1 MTIEELIAQAESG
14 LTAQFARIDRMEEIG
29 TRRVLDAFREHQVA
43 YRHFAPTTGYGYDD
57 VGRDTLEKIFA
68 ELFGTQAAIVRPQ
81 IASGTHAISLC
92 LFGLVLPGDDIVS
105 ATGMPYDTLQDII
118 GWGEGDAPV
127 GSLREMSFH
136 PVALRGG
143 KIDLDAV
150 ENAITP
156 KTKLVIAQRSRGYDW
171 RPSLMPEEFAPLA
184 KMLHEKHPGVRLM
197 VDNCYGE
204 FVCEKEPSH
213 YGADVCVGSLIK
225 NPGGGLAPTGGYI
238 VGTQDAVERIAYRL
252 TAPGIGLEVGS
263 YAASYQP
270 FYQGLFMAPHTVA
283 QAIKTACLAARVFE
297 ILGMT
302 TTPAADEP
310 RADIIQAIQMRT
322 PERLVAFCQGIQMAS
337 PIDSMALPE
346 PWDMPGYNDQV
357 VMAAGTFVAGA
368 SIELSADAPMREP
381 YTAYMQGGLTY
392 THGRIA
398 LQMALNRM
406 VEQFGELPEKTVM
419 EKDMLFATLETSVR
433 SIDTGHNKPFFLTDT
448 VGFIHKLPHG
458 LVKAFRSTLEEVKY
472 ADLLVQVVD
481 FSDENYRQQMQVT
494 ADTLKELGAGDIP
507 QIVVYNKA
515 DKCGMEPLPQKRQE
529 HWYLAAGQNTG
540 IRELAEA
547 IEQQVYADNVDCT
560 FLIPYSAGN
569 VASYLMEE
577 AQVFSTEYREDGIL
591 IHADCHRQDMERYKT
606 YMTQ

>member
-68 ELFGTQAAIVRPQ
+68 DLFGTQAAIVRPQ

-127 GSLREMSFH
+127 GSLREMGVSFH
-136 PVALRGG
+136 PVALRDG

-238 VGTQDAVERIAYRL
+238 VGTQEAIERIAYRL

-406 VEQFGELPEKTVM
+406 VEQGAL
-419 EKDMLFATLETSVR
+419 
-433 SIDTGHNKPFFLTDT
+433 
-448 VGFIHKLPHG
+448 
-458 LVKAFRSTLEEVKY
+458 
-472 ADLLVQVVD
+472 
-481 FSDENYRQQMQVT
+481 
-494 ADTLKELGAGDIP
+494 TLK
-507 QIVVYNKA
+507 
-515 DKCGMEPLPQKRQE
+515 
-529 HWYLAAGQNTG
+529 
-540 IRELAEA
+540 
-547 IEQQVYADNVDCT
+547 
-560 FLIPYSAGN
+560 
-569 VASYLMEE
+569 
-577 AQVFSTEYREDGIL
+577 
-591 IHADCHRQDMERYKT
+591 
-606 YMTQ
+606 